1 MAISLL
7 VMWFISSWILLFITY
22 CTVHLFRTQ
31 IKNSSWRNFLAHE
44 CTHEYFYNRYSCLF
58 RLGFM
63 KIMLQLLMHL
73 AVVCLTVLLFIC
85 DMSLL
90 FNWSPM
96 FQWLQLP
103 YWQKNWKFRI
113 YFQIFNLSLNFEFIS
128 EKMQFQ
134 FFVNVILYE
143 DTIKRIWP
151 IYRTDKMWNHSKTLS
166 VHIWNKSLHSPS
178 TNNFS

>member
-1 MAISLL
+1 MLSLYWSEWIVCLMRVLTNYAKKVIKLIGICGYFL
-7 VMWFISSWILLFITY
+7 VGNVVYFILNPLIYYLLYSAPFSY
-22 CTVHLFRTQ
+22 PNK
-31 IKNSSWRNFLAHE
+31 KNSSWRNFLAHE
-44 CTHEYFYNRYSCLF
+44 CTHEYFYNRHSCLF

-103 YWQKNWKFRI
+103 YWQKTGSFES
-113 YFQIFNLSLNFEFIS
+113 IF
-128 EKMQFQ
+128 
-134 FFVNVILYE
+134 
-143 DTIKRIWP
+143 
-151 IYRTDKMWNHSKTLS
+151 
-166 VHIWNKSLHSPS
+166 KS
-178 TNNFS
+178 